1 MASFADGMPLSI
13 AAMAILVL
21 FVLGTLNFALHRAVL
36 ESGHPLL
43 GQVPWF
49 FHMLNGRFSLV
60 VEFGMLLA
68 AMLMT
73 ASGAALWTWGYGCYS
88 LANVLG
94 AWLILTDRH

>member
-1 MASFADGMPLSI
+1 MPLSVG
-13 AAMAILVL
+13 AMAILVL

-73 ASGAALWTWGYGCYS
+73 ASGSPAWSWGYGCYS

-94 AWLILTDRH
+94 AWLILSDHG